1 MNRPGGM
8 DDDPYMICPNKWP
21 RGNGGRQICNYL
33 TQIDMRELIF
43 PRKRIGESVPVQHN
57 IFPLSSICYIMLEI
71 TYAITWD
78 SVFQN
83 STLRKPLLLRIP
95 LNPTHPQHRLY
106 SSSYWEPFSK
116 NPNARPPVRIHNSLV
131 NVISGDA
138 FDGKNR
144 LSATVH
150 ARGPG
155 APLAPFLARK
165 RSLPRVPSSRS
176 GSYR

>member
-1 MNRPGGM
+1 M
-8 DDDPYMICPNKWP
+8 DDDPYAICPNKWP

-43 PRKRIGESVPVQHN
+43 PRKRIGESVPLQQN
-57 IFPLSSICYIMLEI
+57 IFPLSSMCYSAGNNMSYYLGHRIS
-71 TYAITWD
+71 YAYR
-78 SVFQN
+78 SLHSRRLLFQ
-83 STLRKPLLLRIP
+83 LILGAIL
-95 LNPTHPQHRLY
+95 
-106 SSSYWEPFSK
+106 K
-116 NPNARPPVRIHNSLV
+116 NPNAKPPVRIHNSLV

-155 APLAPFLARK
+155 APLAPFWRENEASLACPKSK
-165 RSLPRVPSSRS
+165 RQLSLTRIWDTNRCA
-176 GSYR
+176 R